1 MSTAG
6 IPACGHTLPAAAT
19 RAAAVVHQAS
29 RGPSAPFQTTDRL
42 VTNGRI
48 AWQPLAMTTERPS
61 APGGASGR
69 ASGPSGRHSLHLLV
83 QQIGEIVA
91 QGEDSGS
98 QQSQSDGGLRVRL
111 RTVLLALLDG
121 IMGDSAGEWAG

>member
-1 MSTAG
+1 
-6 IPACGHTLPAAAT
+6 
-19 RAAAVVHQAS
+19 
-29 RGPSAPFQTTDRL
+29 
-42 VTNGRI
+42 
-48 AWQPLAMTTERPS
+48 MTTERPS
-61 APGGASGR
+61 APSGVGPASGR
-69 ASGPSGRHSLHLLV
+69 ASGRHSLHLLV

-121 IMGDSAGEWAG
+121 IMGDSAGERADRKLGLPRLRPPPPPLPPPA